1 MDSAQDSTIYTQIMS
16 GLPFIKMHGLGND
29 FVVLDARQSPIEL
42 STSQVQAMADRRTG
56 AGCDQFIVMEP
67 AQNKGADIFMRIR
80 NADGNEVEACGNA
93 TRCIAR
99 LVMEETGKTE
109 VVVETVVGLLHA
121 TDAGETVTVN
131 MGPAQLD
138 WASIPVAEECDTLT
152 MPLTVGPLEG
162 PVGVNVGNPHA
173 VFFVEDAE
181 RIDLTAAGP
190 HVETHPFFPER
201 INVEVVTVLDDG
213 SLRMRVWER
222 GVGITQACGTGA
234 CAVLV
239 AAVRRNLIQGR
250 KADVVLDGGTLGIE
264 WLENGEI
271 LMTGPAS
278 RAFSG
283 TFDPSIYPGA

>member
-1 MDSAQDSTIYTQIMS
+1 
-16 GLPFIKMHGLGND
+16 MHGLGND
-29 FVVLDARQSPIEL
+29 FVVLDARENPIDL
-42 STSQVQAMADRRTG
+42 TVAQVQAMADRRTG

-67 AQNKGADIFMRIR
+67 AKDSAADVFMRIR

-99 LVMEETGKTE
+99 LMMDELGKTE
-109 VVVETVVGLLHA
+109 VTVETVVGLLHA
-121 TDAGETVTVN
+121 RDAGDTVTVN
-131 MGPAQLD
+131 MGQARLGWQD
-138 WASIPVAEECDTLT
+138 IPVAEDCDTLT

-173 VFFVEDAE
+173 VFFVPNCESV
-181 RIDLTAAGP
+181 DLEAAGP

-201 INVEVVTVLDDG
+201 TNVEVVTKQDDG

-239 AAVRRNLIQGR
+239 AAVRRGIIDGR
-250 KADVVLDGGTLGIE
+250 AADVVLDGGTLHIE

-278 RAFSG
+278 RAYSG
-283 TFDPSIYPGA
+283 SFDTSVYPGA

>member
-1 MDSAQDSTIYTQIMS
+1 MS

-29 FVVLDARQSPIEL
+29 FVVLDARTTPIDL
-42 STSQVQAMADRRTG
+42 SVSQVQAMADRRTG
-56 AGCDQFIVMEP
+56 AGCDQFIVMET
-67 AQNKGADIFMRIR
+67 AQHKDADVFMRIR

-99 LVMEETGKTE
+99 IIMDETGKSD
-109 VVVETVVGLLHA
+109 VVVQTVVGLLRA
-121 TDAGETVTVN
+121 SAGEKGNVCVN
-131 MGPAQLD
+131 MGPARLNWD
-138 WASIPVAEECDTLT
+138 EIPTAEACDTLN
-152 MPLTVGPLEG
+152 MPVTVGPLEG

-173 VFFVEDAE
+173 VYFVDDCETV
-181 RIDLTAAGP
+181 DLMAAGP

-201 INVEVVTVLDDG
+201 INVEVVSKLDG
-213 SLRMRVWER
+213 NRLRMRVWER

-234 CAVLV
+234 CATLV
-239 AAVRRNLIQGR
+239 AAVRRGMIEGR
-250 KADVVLDGGTLGIE
+250 KAEVILDGGPLTIE

-283 TFDPSIYPGA
+283 SFDLAVYPGHA

>member
-1 MDSAQDSTIYTQIMS
+1 M
-16 GLPFIKMHGLGND
+16 LPFVKMHGLGND
-29 FVVLDARQSPIEL
+29 FVVLDARENPIEL
-42 STSQVQAMADRRTG
+42 SVTQVQAMADRRTG

-67 AQNKGADIFMRIR
+67 AQDSAADVFMRIR

-99 LVMEETGKTE
+99 LMMEESGKKEIT
-109 VVVETVVGLLHA
+109 VETVVGLLHA
-121 TDAGETVTVN
+121 TDAGDTVTVN
-131 MGPAQLD
+131 MGPARLNWDQ
-138 WASIPVAEECDTLT
+138 IPVAEECNTLN
-152 MPLTVGPLEG
+152 MPVVVGPLEG

-173 VFFVEDAE
+173 VFFVDDCET
-181 RIDLTAAGP
+181 IDLTNAGP

-201 INVEVVTVLDDG
+201 VNVEVVTKQDDG

-239 AAVRRNLIQGR
+239 AAVRRGIINGR
-250 KADVVLDGGTLGIE
+250 KADVILDGGPLTIE

-283 TFDPSIYPGA
+283 SFDASVYPGA

>member
-1 MDSAQDSTIYTQIMS
+1 M
-16 GLPFIKMHGLGND
+16 LPFIKMHGLGND
-29 FVVLDARQSPIEL
+29 FVVLDARENPIDL
-42 STSQVQAMADRRTG
+42 TVAQVQAMADRRTG

-67 AQNKGADIFMRIR
+67 AKDRAADVFMRIR

-99 LVMEETGKTE
+99 LMMDELGKPE
-109 VVVETVVGLLHA
+109 VTVETVVGLLHA
-121 TDAGETVTVN
+121 RDAGDTVTVN
-131 MGPAQLD
+131 MGQARLGWQD
-138 WASIPVAEECDTLT
+138 IPVAEACDTLT

-173 VFFVEDAE
+173 VFFVPNCESV
-181 RIDLTAAGP
+181 DLEAAGP

-201 INVEVVTVLDDG
+201 TNVEVVTKQDDG

-239 AAVRRNLIQGR
+239 AAVRRGIIEGR
-250 KADVVLDGGTLGIE
+250 AADVELDGGTLHIE

-278 RAFSG
+278 RAYSG
-283 TFDPSIYPGA
+283 SFDTSVYPGA

>member
-1 MDSAQDSTIYTQIMS
+1 MS

-29 FVVLDARQSPIEL
+29 FVVLDGRENPIEL
-42 STSQVQAMADRRTG
+42 TVAQVQAMADRRTG

-67 AQNKGADIFMRIR
+67 ARHSTADVFMRIR

-99 LVMEETGKTE
+99 IMMDETGKSK

-121 TDAGETVTVN
+121 SEGVDGTVCVN
-131 MGPAQLD
+131 MGPARLNWDQ
-138 WASIPVAEECDTLT
+138 IPIAEDCDTLN
-152 MPLTVGPLEG
+152 MPVTVGPLEG

-173 VFFVEDAE
+173 VYFVKDAE
-181 RIDLTAAGP
+181 TVDLEAAGP

-201 INVEVVTVLDDG
+201 INVEVVSKMEDG

-234 CAVLV
+234 CATVV
-239 AAVRRNLIQGR
+239 AAVRRGVIDGR
-250 KADVVLDGGTLGIE
+250 KADVVLDGGTLTIE
-264 WLENGEI
+264 WLENGDI

-278 RAFSG
+278 YAFGGNFHASV
-283 TFDPSIYPGA
+283 YPGA

>member
-1 MDSAQDSTIYTQIMS
+1 
-16 GLPFIKMHGLGND
+16 MHGLGND
-29 FVVLDARQSPIEL
+29 FVVLDARKAPIDL
-42 STSQVQAMADRRTG
+42 SVSQVQAMADRRTG

-67 AQNKGADIFMRIR
+67 PRDERADVFMRIR

-99 LVMEETGKTE
+99 VVMDETGKSE
-109 VVVETVVGLLHA
+109 VNVETVVGLLHA
-121 TDAGETVTVN
+121 RAGDEGRVCVN
-131 MGPAQLD
+131 MGPARLD
-138 WASIPVAEECDTLT
+138 WQDIPTAEACDTLH
-152 MPLTVGPLEG
+152 MPVTVGPLED

-173 VFFVEDAE
+173 VYFVEDCE
-181 RIDLTAAGP
+181 GVDLLSAGP
-190 HVETHPFFPER
+190 HVETHPFFPDR
-201 INVEVVTVLDDG
+201 INVEVVSKRADG

-239 AAVRRNLIQGR
+239 AAVRRGIIDTRQ
-250 KADVVLDGGTLGIE
+250 ADVVLDGGTLNIE

-283 TFDPSIYPGA
+283 SFHPSVYPGKS

>member
-1 MDSAQDSTIYTQIMS
+1 M
-16 GLPFIKMHGLGND
+16 LPFVKMHGLGND
-29 FVVLDARQSPIEL
+29 FIVLDARENPIDL
-42 STSQVQAMADRRTG
+42 TVAQVQAMADRRTG

-67 AQNKGADIFMRIR
+67 ARSDAADVFMRIR

-99 LVMEETGKTE
+99 LVMDETGKKD
-109 VVVETVVGLLHA
+109 VVVETVVGLLTA
-121 TDAGETVTVN
+121 NDAGDTVTVN
-131 MGPAQLD
+131 MGPARLD
-138 WASIPVAEECDTLT
+138 WTDIPVAEECDTLS

-173 VFFVEDAE
+173 VFFVDDCEA
-181 RIDLTAAGP
+181 IDLTVDGP

-201 INVEVVTVLDDG
+201 TNVEVVTKLDDG

-239 AAVRRNLIQGR
+239 AAVRRGIIEGR
-250 KADVVLDGGTLGIE
+250 KADVILDGGTLSIE

-278 RAFSG
+278 TAFSG
-283 TFDPSIYPGA
+283 AFDASIYPGV

>member
-1 MDSAQDSTIYTQIMS
+1 M
-16 GLPFIKMHGLGND
+16 LPFIKMHGLGND
-29 FVVLDARQSPIEL
+29 FVVLDARENPIDL
-42 STSQVQAMADRRTG
+42 TVAQVQAMADRRTG

-67 AQNKGADIFMRIR
+67 AKDSAADVFMRIR

-99 LVMEETGKTE
+99 LMMDELGKPE
-109 VVVETVVGLLHA
+109 VTVETVVGLLHA
-121 TDAGETVTVN
+121 RDAGDTVTVN
-131 MGPAQLD
+131 MGQARLGWQD
-138 WASIPVAEECDTLT
+138 IPVAEDCDTLT

-173 VFFVEDAE
+173 VFFVPNCESV
-181 RIDLTAAGP
+181 DLEAAGP

-201 INVEVVTVLDDG
+201 TNVEVVTEQDDG

-239 AAVRRNLIQGR
+239 AAVRRGIIDGR
-250 KADVVLDGGTLGIE
+250 AADVVLDGGTLHIE

-278 RAFSG
+278 RAYSG
-283 TFDPSIYPGA
+283 SFDTSVYPGA

>member
-1 MDSAQDSTIYTQIMS
+1 
-16 GLPFIKMHGLGND
+16 MHGLGND
-29 FVVLDARQSPIEL
+29 FVVLDARNTPIDL
-42 STSQVQAMADRRTG
+42 TVAQVQAMADRRTG

-67 AQNKGADIFMRIR
+67 ARNQGADVFMRIR

-99 LVMEETGKTE
+99 LVMDETGKSD

-121 TDAGETVTVN
+121 RDAGETVTVN
-131 MGPAQLD
+131 MGPARLD
-138 WASIPVAEECDTLT
+138 WTEIPVAEECDTLT

-173 VFFVEDAE
+173 VFFVDNAE
-181 RIDLTAAGP
+181 SIDLSAAGP

-201 INVEVVTVLDDG
+201 TNVEVVHKRDDG

-239 AAVRRNLIQGR
+239 AAVRRGVIEGR

-264 WLENGEI
+264 WLLSGEI

-278 RAFSG
+278 RAYSG

>member
-1 MDSAQDSTIYTQIMS
+1 MT

-29 FVVLDARQSPIEL
+29 FVVLDAREHPIEL
-42 STSQVQAMADRRTG
+42 SVTQVQAMADRRTG

-67 AQNKGADIFMRIR
+67 AQDKAADVFMRIR

-99 LVMEETGKTE
+99 VLMEETGKSKIT
-109 VVVETVVGLLHA
+109 VETVVGLLHA
-121 TDAGETVTVN
+121 EDAGETVTVN
-131 MGPAQLD
+131 MGAARLNWHD
-138 WASIPVAEECDTLT
+138 IPTAEECDTLN
-152 MPLTVGPLEG
+152 MPITVGPLEN

-173 VFFVEDAE
+173 IFYVDDCES
-181 RIDLTAAGP
+181 IDLSAAGP

-201 INVEVVTVLDDG
+201 TNVEVVTVQDDG
-213 SLRMRVWER
+213 NLRMRVWER

-239 AAVRRNLIQGR
+239 GAVRRGLISGR
-250 KADVVLDGGTLGIE
+250 KADVILDGGPLTIE

-283 TFDPSIYPGA
+283 SFDTSIYPGA

>member
-1 MDSAQDSTIYTQIMS
+1 MN

-29 FVVLDARQSPIEL
+29 FVVLDARTNPINL
-42 STSQVQAMADRRTG
+42 SVAQVQAMADRRTG

-67 AQNKGADIFMRIR
+67 AKDARADVFMRIR

-99 LVMEETGKTE
+99 IVMEETGKSD
-109 VVVETVVGLLHA
+109 VMVETVVGLLQA
-121 TDAGETVTVN
+121 TDSAGDTVSVN
-131 MGPAQLD
+131 MGPARLN
-138 WASIPVAEECDTLT
+138 WNEIPTAEECDTLN
-152 MPLTVGPLEG
+152 MPVTVGPLEA

-173 VFFVEDAE
+173 VFFVEDCE
-181 RIDLTAAGP
+181 NINLENAGP

-201 INVEVVTVLDDG
+201 INVEVVTLLKDG

-239 AAVRRNLIQGR
+239 AAVRRGIINGR
-250 KADVVLDGGTLGIE
+250 KADVVLDGGILNIE

-271 LMTGPAS
+271 MMTGPAS

-283 TFDPSIYPGA
+283 TFDPTIYPGA

>member
-1 MDSAQDSTIYTQIMS
+1 M
-16 GLPFIKMHGLGND
+16 LPFIKMHGLGND
-29 FVVLDARQSPIEL
+29 FVVLDARETPIEL
-42 STSQVQAMADRRTG
+42 SVTQVQAMADRRTG

-67 AQNKGADIFMRIR
+67 AKDKKADVFMRIR

-99 LVMEETGKTE
+99 IMMDETGKSD

-121 TDAGETVTVN
+121 TQAHEGSVTVN
-131 MGPAQLD
+131 MGPARLG
-138 WASIPVAEECDTLT
+138 WEEIPTAAQCDTLN
-152 MPLTVGPLEG
+152 MPVTVGPLES

-173 VFFVEDAE
+173 VYFVEDAE
-181 RIDLTAAGP
+181 SIDLVAAGP
-190 HVETHPFFPER
+190 HVETHPFFPDR
-201 INVEVVTVLDDG
+201 INVEVVSKTKEG
-213 SLRMRVWER
+213 ALRMRVWER

-234 CAVLV
+234 CATVV
-239 AAVRRNLIQGR
+239 AAVRRGVIEGR
-250 KADVVLDGGTLGIE
+250 CADVVLDGGTLNIE

-283 TFDPSIYPGA
+283 TFHSSVYPGA

>member
-1 MDSAQDSTIYTQIMS
+1 M
-16 GLPFIKMHGLGND
+16 LPFVKMHGLGND
-29 FVVLDARQSPIEL
+29 FVVLDAREHPIDL
-42 STSQVQAMADRRTG
+42 TVAQVQAMADRRTG

-67 AQNKGADIFMRIR
+67 AKDAQADVFMRIR

-99 LVMEETGKTE
+99 IMMDETGKDE
-109 VVVETVVGLLHA
+109 VTVQTVVGLLHA
-121 TDAGETVTVN
+121 KAAQEGTVTVN
-131 MGPAQLD
+131 MGPARLD
-138 WASIPVAEECDTLT
+138 WQEIPTAEACDTLN

-173 VFFVEDAE
+173 VFFVPDCED
-181 RIDLTAAGP
+181 IDLATDGP

-201 INVEVVTVLDDG
+201 INVEVVSKRKDG

-234 CAVLV
+234 CATLV
-239 AAVRRNLIQGR
+239 AAVRRGIIDGR
-250 KADVVLDGGTLGIE
+250 KAEVILDGGPLTIE

-283 TFDPSIYPGA
+283 TFDTTVYPGA

>member
-1 MDSAQDSTIYTQIMS
+1 M
-16 GLPFIKMHGLGND
+16 LPFIKMHGLGND
-29 FVVLDARQSPIEL
+29 FVVLDARENPIDL
-42 STSQVQAMADRRTG
+42 TAAQVQAMADRRTG

-67 AQNKGADIFMRIR
+67 AKDSAADVFMRIR

-99 LVMEETGKTE
+99 LMMDELGKTE
-109 VVVETVVGLLHA
+109 VTVETVVGLLHA
-121 TDAGETVTVN
+121 RDAGDTVTVN
-131 MGPAQLD
+131 MGQARLGWQD
-138 WASIPVAEECDTLT
+138 IPVAEDCDTLT

-173 VFFVEDAE
+173 VFFVPNCESV
-181 RIDLTAAGP
+181 DLEAAGP

-201 INVEVVTVLDDG
+201 TNVEVVTKQDDG

-239 AAVRRNLIQGR
+239 AAVRRGIIDGR
-250 KADVVLDGGTLGIE
+250 AADVVLDGGTLHIE

-278 RAFSG
+278 RAYSG
-283 TFDPSIYPGA
+283 SFDTSVYPGA

>member
-1 MDSAQDSTIYTQIMS
+1 M
-16 GLPFIKMHGLGND
+16 LPFIKMHGLGND
-29 FVVLDARQSPIEL
+29 FVVLDARENPIDL
-42 STSQVQAMADRRTG
+42 SVAQVQAMADRRTG

-67 AQNKGADIFMRIR
+67 AKDSAADVFMRIR

-99 LVMEETGKTE
+99 LVMDELGKPE
-109 VVVETVVGLLHA
+109 VTVETVVGLLHA
-121 TDAGETVTVN
+121 RGAGDTVTVN
-131 MGPAQLD
+131 MGQARLGWQD
-138 WASIPVAEECDTLT
+138 IPVAEDCDTLNL
-152 MPLTVGPLEG
+152 PLTVGPLEA

-173 VFFVEDAE
+173 VFFVPNCESV
-181 RIDLTAAGP
+181 DLEAAGP
-190 HVETHPFFPER
+190 HVETHPLFPER
-201 INVEVVTVLDDG
+201 TNVEVVTKQDDG

-239 AAVRRNLIQGR
+239 AAVRRGIIDGR
-250 KADVVLDGGTLGIE
+250 AADVVLDGGTLHIE

-278 RAFSG
+278 RAYSG
-283 TFDPSIYPGA
+283 SFDTSVYPGA

>member
-1 MDSAQDSTIYTQIMS
+1 M
-16 GLPFIKMHGLGND
+16 LPFIKMHGLGND
-29 FVVLDARQSPIEL
+29 FVVLDARENPIDL
-42 STSQVQAMADRRTG
+42 TVAQVQAMADRRTG

-67 AQNKGADIFMRIR
+67 AKDRAADVFMRIR

-99 LVMEETGKTE
+99 LMMDELGKPE
-109 VVVETVVGLLHA
+109 VTVETVVGLLHA
-121 TDAGETVTVN
+121 RDAGDTVTVN
-131 MGPAQLD
+131 MGQARLGWQD
-138 WASIPVAEECDTLT
+138 IPVAEACDTLT

-173 VFFVEDAE
+173 VFFVPNCESV
-181 RIDLTAAGP
+181 DLEAAGP

-201 INVEVVTVLDDG
+201 TNVEVVTKQDDG

-239 AAVRRNLIQGR
+239 AAVRRGIIEGR
-250 KADVVLDGGTLGIE
+250 AADVVLDGGTLHIE

-278 RAFSG
+278 RAYSG
-283 TFDPSIYPGA
+283 SFDTSVYPGA

>member
-1 MDSAQDSTIYTQIMS
+1 MN

-29 FVVLDARQSPIEL
+29 FVVLDARENPIEL
-42 STSQVQAMADRRTG
+42 SVTQVQAMADRRTG

-67 AQNKGADIFMRIR
+67 AKDASADVFMRIR

-99 LVMEETGKTE
+99 IMMDETGKPE
-109 VVVETVVGLLHA
+109 VTVETVVGLLHA
-121 TDAGETVTVN
+121 SEGDEGTVTVN
-131 MGPAQLD
+131 MGQARLNWDQ
-138 WASIPVAEECDTLT
+138 IPTVEKCDTLN
-152 MPLTVGPLEG
+152 MPVTVGPLEA

-173 VFFVEDAE
+173 VYFVDDADTV
-181 RIDLTAAGP
+181 DLSAAGP
-190 HVETHPFFPER
+190 HVETHPFFPDR
-201 INVEVVTVLDDG
+201 INVEVVSKNDDG

-234 CAVLV
+234 CATLV
-239 AAVRRNLIQGR
+239 AAVRRGLIAGR
-250 KADVVLDGGTLGIE
+250 KADVILDGGPLTIE

-278 RAFSG
+278 LAFSG
-283 TFDPSIYPGA
+283 TFHPSVYPGK

>member
-1 MDSAQDSTIYTQIMS
+1 MT
-16 GLPFIKMHGLGND
+16 GLPFVKMHGLGND
-29 FVVLDARQSPIEL
+29 FVVLDARETPIEL
-42 STSQVQAMADRRTG
+42 TVSQVQAMADRRTG
-56 AGCDQFIVMEP
+56 AGCDQFIVMET
-67 AQNKGADIFMRIR
+67 AQDKAADVFMRIR

-99 LVMEETGKTE
+99 ILMEETGKSE
-109 VVVETVVGLLHA
+109 VTVETVVGLLHA
-121 TDAGETVTVN
+121 TEHDAKTVTVN
-131 MGPAQLD
+131 MGPAKLD
-138 WASIPVAEECDTLT
+138 WSDIPVSEECDTLN

-173 VFFVEDAE
+173 VFFVDDCET
-181 RIDLTAAGP
+181 IDLTNAGP

-201 INVEVVTVLDDG
+201 TNVEVVTKLDDG

-239 AAVRRNLIQGR
+239 AAVRRGIIEGR
-250 KADVVLDGGTLGIE
+250 KADVILDGGTLTIE

-283 TFDPSIYPGA
+283 AFDASVYPGA

>member
-1 MDSAQDSTIYTQIMS
+1 M
-16 GLPFIKMHGLGND
+16 LPFIKMHGLGND
-29 FVVLDARQSPIEL
+29 FVVLDARENPIDL
-42 STSQVQAMADRRTG
+42 TVAQVQAMADRRTG

-67 AQNKGADIFMRIR
+67 AKDSAADVFMRIR

-99 LVMEETGKTE
+99 LMMDELGKTE
-109 VVVETVVGLLHA
+109 VTVETVVGLLHA
-121 TDAGETVTVN
+121 RDAGDTVTVN
-131 MGPAQLD
+131 MGQARLGWQD
-138 WASIPVAEECDTLT
+138 IPVAEDCDTLT

-173 VFFVEDAE
+173 VFFVPNCESV
-181 RIDLTAAGP
+181 DLEAAGP

-201 INVEVVTVLDDG
+201 TNVEVVTKQDDG

-239 AAVRRNLIQGR
+239 AAVRRGIIDGR
-250 KADVVLDGGTLGIE
+250 AADVVLDGGTLHIE

-278 RAFSG
+278 RAYSG
-283 TFDPSIYPGA
+283 SFDTSVYPGA